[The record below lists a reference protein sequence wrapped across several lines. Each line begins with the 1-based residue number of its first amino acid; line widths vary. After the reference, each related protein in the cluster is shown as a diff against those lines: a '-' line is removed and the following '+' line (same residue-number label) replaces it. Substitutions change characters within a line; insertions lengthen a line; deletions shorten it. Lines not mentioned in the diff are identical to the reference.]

1 MLNGHTLGKHIGK
14 DIMLEKEE
22 KKLYQN
28 GKNLCL

>member
-1 MLNGHTLGKHIGK
+1 MLNGHTLEKHIGK

-28 GKNLCL
+28 GKNLCS